1 MPFPL
6 TFNLRYEY
14 DSQKD
19 GITIPAVLR
28 LNGKTAFCDVKVD
41 PGAQV
46 CVFQRELGESL
57 DLDVES
63 GHRIRLNSLGGS
75 LIAFGHSVTLSTFD
89 MEFDSIVYFAKDYN
103 LPRNLLGRD
112 GWLQKVR
119 LALVDY
125 DAELYLSPYDAD
137 RSTGYKHP

>member
-19 GITIPAVLR
+19 GITIPAILR
-28 LNGKTAFCDVKVD
+28 SNDKTAFCDAKVD

-46 CVFQRELGESL
+46 CVFQREIGEVLGF
-57 DLDVES
+57 DVDS
-63 GHRIRLNSLGGS
+63 GYRIKLNSLGGT
-75 LIAFGHSVTLSTFD
+75 LVAFGHSVTLSTFD

-103 LPRNLLGRD
+103 LPRNLLGRE
-112 GWLQKVR
+112 GWLRRVR
-119 LALVDY
+119 LAVVDY
-125 DAELYLSPYDAD
+125 DTELYLNRYDSPIL
-137 RSTGYKHP
+137 SG

>member
-6 TFNLRYEY
+6 IFNLRYEY

-28 LNGKTAFCDVKVD
+28 LNGKMAFCDAKVD

-46 CVFQRELGESL
+46 CVFQREIGESL
-57 DLDVES
+57 DLGVET
-63 GHRIRLNSLGGS
+63 GHQIKLNSLAGS

-89 MEFDSIVYFAKDYN
+89 LEFDSVVYFAKDYN
-103 LPRNLLGRD
+103 LPRNLLGRE

-119 LALVDY
+119 MAVVDY
-125 DAELYLSPYDAD
+125 DAELYLNSY
-137 RSTGYKHP
+137 